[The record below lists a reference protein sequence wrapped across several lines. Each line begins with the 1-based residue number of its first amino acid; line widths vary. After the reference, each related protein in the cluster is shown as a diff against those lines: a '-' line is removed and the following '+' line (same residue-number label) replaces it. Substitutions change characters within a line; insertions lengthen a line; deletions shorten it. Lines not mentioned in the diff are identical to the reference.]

1 MKKQL
6 TEQQV
11 LDLLDIPDFR
21 HLSKDKLMKFTSSL
35 PDMEPS
41 VAISALQQF
50 PKFAETSIEIIE
62 CYKQIVGKEL
72 DHNADNMKS
81 FNDTCQVVI
90 VSLQSLLDKDD
101 LTFEEKNKVID
112 KMMSVLQIQADKDSE
127 NKKWQQKIL
136 FGLGAIVTVAVGLLA
151 ASIGAN
157 AEIKTKNDDEDAD

>member
-21 HLSKDKLMKFTSSL
+21 HLSKDKVMKFTSSL

-50 PKFAETSIEIIE
+50 PKFAETSYQIIE

-112 KMMSVLQIQADKDSE
+112 KMMSVLQMQADKDSE

>member
-21 HLSKDKLMKFTSSL
+21 HLSKDKVMKFTSSL

-101 LTFEEKNKVID
+101 LTIEEKNKVID
-112 KMMSVLQIQADKDSE
+112 KMMSVLQMQADKDSE

>member
-1 MKKQL
+1 
-6 TEQQV
+6 
-11 LDLLDIPDFR
+11 
-21 HLSKDKLMKFTSSL
+21 MKFTSSL

-112 KMMSVLQIQADKDSE
+112 KMMSVLQMQADKDSE
-127 NKKWQQKIL
+127 NKNGSKRFFSDSVPSLPSQWVCWPHRLELMQKLKQKMTMRMQINEHAEVHYP
-136 FGLGAIVTVAVGLLA
+136 AISFT
-151 ASIGAN
+151 
-157 AEIKTKNDDEDAD
+157 TC

>member
-1 MKKQL
+1 
-6 TEQQV
+6 
-11 LDLLDIPDFR
+11 
-21 HLSKDKLMKFTSSL
+21 
-35 PDMEPS
+35 
-41 VAISALQQF
+41 
-50 PKFAETSIEIIE
+50 
-62 CYKQIVGKEL
+62 
-72 DHNADNMKS
+72 MKS

-112 KMMSVLQIQADKDSE
+112 KMMSVLQMQADKDSE

-157 AEIKTKNDDEDAD
+157 AEIKTKMTMRMQINEHAEVHYPAISFTTC